1 MITFPFK
8 KRQSKRLGE
17 VLKPLIPVRLVGPES
32 SETVLMLLDSG
43 ADLSLIPYS
52 VGEAIGLEPDM
63 SRRSE
68 IQGVGE
74 GSVPYIL
81 SRVQISIGATKV
93 PVRIGWTLIEE
104 VPLLLGRLDV
114 FRHFAIEFRTFE
126 NEILLRAQQEE

>member
-1 MITFPFK
+1 MTQFPFRK
-8 KRQSKRLGE
+8 QRSRRLGE
-17 VLKPLIPVRLVGPES
+17 VLKPLIPVRLIGPEDS
-32 SETVLMLLDSG
+32 QMILMLLDSG

-68 IQGVGE
+68 VQGVGE

-81 SRVQISIGATKV
+81 SRVRIGIGEAEV

-114 FRHFAIEFRTFE
+114 FRRFAVEFREFE
-126 NEILLRAQQEE
+126 DMILLKPQQGI